1 MSFNRTYSISGLHRM
16 GIAFNTMYGL
26 PTPHSPIINH
36 ETDRRLLKFEEM
48 LLDEL
53 SEIEEVI
60 NETDPVKKAV
70 KLADLLGDIIVYCV
84 TESVRHGID
93 IDAVLE
99 TIEASNKTK
108 LGDDGK
114 PIVVE
119 GKVQKGP
126 NFQPPEGMIEE
137 IIRDSSFRD
146 IVRAGDQ

>member
-1 MSFNRTYSISGLHRM
+1 MSFNRTYQITGLRRM
-16 GIAFNTMYGL
+16 GIEFNTMYGL

-48 LLDEL
+48 ML
-53 SEIEEVI
+53 SELEEIGEVIEES
-60 NETDPVKKAV
+60 NPVQKAV
-70 KLADLLGDIIVYCV
+70 KLADLLGDLIVYCV
-84 TESVRHGID
+84 TEAVRHGVE

-99 TIEASNKTK
+99 AIEASNKTK

-126 NFQPPEGMIEE
+126 NYQPPEGMIEE